1 MLFHHVANIL
11 CVTSGLCLF
20 GLGLYGLMDNQSLDP
35 HCLTDL
41 LRPMGY
47 GTWIDKVHLG
57 LLGVLGFWLTI
68 GLQTRIPAA
77 VALALLLGKLLL
89 LGEALSLDKLLI
101 LSLSL
106 ICFAAVLRIIT
117 CPRPPDNDPRMRD
130 GDSLW

>member
-35 HCLTDL
+35 HDLTEM

-47 GTWIDKVHLG
+47 GGWIDKVHLG

-68 GLQTRIPAA
+68 GLRTRIPAA
-77 VALALLLGKLLL
+77 VALALVLGKLLL
-89 LGEALSLDKLLI
+89 LGQALSLDKLLI

-117 CPRPPDNDPRMRD
+117 RPQPPVEDPRMRD

>member
-20 GLGLYGLMDNQSLDP
+20 GLGLYGLMDSQSLDP
-35 HCLTDL
+35 HYLTEM

-47 GTWIDKVHLG
+47 GGWIDKVHLG

-68 GLQTRIPAA
+68 GLRTRIPAA
-77 VALALLLGKLLL
+77 VALALVLGKLLL

-117 CPRPPDNDPRMRD
+117 RPQPPVEDPRMRD